1 MDNTTLLSIPFT
13 IDNVEKVLIEFYTT
27 SHTNFK
33 PQLDQWLKIA
43 QNSTEA
49 WQFSWDLLDLKKTPE
64 IQFFGASCLYHKV
77 SKNFNEIPSEK
88 YDELKN
94 KILEKLIFYTTNCY
108 LQPQYNNLK
117 LIQRK
122 LNSTLAKLAL
132 YLMPNEWENC
142 IQDCI
147 QTITNLEFDLPKSE
161 LVSIVLDLLTLLP
174 EEFNNLSIA
183 KGKRSSIKFKLCE
196 NFQLIKTFLQEI
208 FQSNNSIQNV
218 NLIQNSI
225 KCLSSWNE
233 FGILFNEM
241 ENFMQLLFMVVYN
254 EQLFEVTSECLTSVF
269 SLPDNAKY
277 SNSMFSYMPNVIQ
290 LTSLLSKFIGNKDT
304 VSHNF
309 SLGTK
314 KSERKS
320 HF

>member
-1 MDNTTLLSIPFT
+1 MYS
-13 IDNVEKVLIEFYTT
+13 KVLIEFYTT

-49 WQFSWDLLDLKKTPE
+49 WQFSWDLLSLTKTPE

-77 SKNFNEIPSEK
+77 SKNFHEIPSEK

-147 QTITNLEFDLPKSE
+147 QTITNLKFDLPKSE
-161 LVSIVLDLLTLLP
+161 LISIVLDLLTLLP
-174 EEFNNLSIA
+174 EEYNNLNIA
-183 KGKRSSIKFKLCE
+183 RTKRNAIRNKLCE
-196 NFQLIKTFLQEI
+196 NFQLIKAFLQEI
-208 FQSNNSIQNV
+208 FSNNINISNINNNV
-218 NLIQNSI
+218 NLLQNGI

-233 FGILFNEM
+233 FGILFNDI
-241 ENFMQLLFMVVYN
+241 ENFMQLLFVVIYN
-254 EQLFEVTSECLTSVF
+254 EKLFEVTCECLTAIF
-269 SLPDNAKY
+269 NLPDNAK
-277 SNSMFSYMPNVIQ
+277 
-290 LTSLLSKFIGNKDT
+290 
-304 VSHNF
+304 
-309 SLGTK
+309 
-314 KSERKS
+314 
-320 HF
+320 